1 MAFFFFVSVA
11 EVNEG
16 ETALTT
22 CLSVKRHRTLAD
34 FSVLAEQ
41 VDEVFS
47 LCVPGEITNENRQKI
62 NPKGIPLLFSHIATR
77 IGDMGMSSWGLADI
91 VNTKCK
97 PQNSGTK
104 QNLGDVPFSKNVV
117 CGLVTPE
124 RTWTFGHSSST

>member
-1 MAFFFFVSVA
+1 MGGALKRVKRQSQNPSAAPELAVLNGEAQQHERRWHVPSTRHPEDHRWLFFFVSVA

-22 CLSVKRHRTLAD
+22 CLPVEGHRTLAD

-62 NPKGIPLLFSHIATR
+62 NPKGIAPFSHIATS
-77 IGDMGMSSWGLADI
+77 IGEMHLSS
-91 VNTKCK
+91 
-97 PQNSGTK
+97 
-104 QNLGDVPFSKNVV
+104 
-117 CGLVTPE
+117 
-124 RTWTFGHSSST
+124 